1 MEEKYLEYE
10 SGDNK
15 IPYLPQ
21 VNLEELV
28 NEKGNAKENKILEKI
43 FTDRAKI
50 LKATV
55 RELLKELTLREELYR
70 KIMDEIENDI
80 CKTETYLHEIKEKV
94 ERSYEADKLQFGR
107 RRTQLEARIIK
118 LEQEKRQEKREF
130 WRDMAWLKKY
140 LLSAFADYWDL
151 VNKRKFLFYG

>member
-1 MEEKYLEYE
+1 MEYE

-55 RELLKELTLREELYR
+55 RELLKQYEMMKKLTKQL
-70 KIMDEIENDI
+70 
-80 CKTETYLHEIKEKV
+80 
-94 ERSYEADKLQFGR
+94 R
-107 RRTQLEARIIK
+107 RRKDLLKK
-118 LEQEKRQEKREF
+118 LEEGLRI
-130 WRDMAWLKKY
+130 
-140 LLSAFADYWDL
+140 
-151 VNKRKFLFYG
+151 